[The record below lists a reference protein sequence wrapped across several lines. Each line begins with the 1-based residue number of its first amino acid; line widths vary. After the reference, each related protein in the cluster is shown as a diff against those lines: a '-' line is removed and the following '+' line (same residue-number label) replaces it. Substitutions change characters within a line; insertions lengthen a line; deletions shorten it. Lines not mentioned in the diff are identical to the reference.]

1 MTKKCLD
8 YATEITQ
15 KLYKQ
20 NDLKGLVKCGIKIT
34 AFQKRQAQSTLPN
47 MWAGSGGLEGDG
59 EGWGSHSLRARP
71 VWAKAKTAILQD
83 WFQIKAQS
91 PSAPAA

>member
-34 AFQKRQAQSTLPN
+34 AFQK
-47 MWAGSGGLEGDG
+47 DK
-59 EGWGSHSLRARP
+59 HSLPYPICGP
-71 VWAKAKTAILQD
+71 V
-83 WFQIKAQS
+83 
-91 PSAPAA
+91 AAG